1 MERESLDTIIERK
14 FKHLSDAALV
24 ARINRAA
31 DFKWDDEGYEVNRRG
46 LNVEMRHNTLV
57 LVKDYQVT
65 KNHEPLGVMRAKNTD
80 ELLLQLQGQYGH
92 QCYGFKAV

>member
-24 ARINRAA
+24 ARI
-31 DFKWDDEGYEVNRRG
+31 NRRG